1 MGVVHTISLVGPNN
15 LLWAAVA
22 DLIYGRP
29 ARVAM
34 DIRNRE
40 QIMLVRAR
48 CHDTWHIQCVDMHLV
63 TVTTLKV
70 LKWLFLSFFLSLMF
84 QSFCIFLGRRRP
96 IATGLITGLG
106 GW

>member
-1 MGVVHTISLVGPNN
+1 MGVVYTISLVGPNN

-34 DIRNRE
+34 DIRNGE

-48 CHDTWHIQCVDMHLV
+48 CSDTLHIQCDDMHLV
-63 TVTTLKV
+63 TVTTPKDLKC
-70 LKWLFLSFFLSLMF
+70 LFLSFFLSVMF
-84 QSFCIFLGRRRP
+84 QSFCIFLSFF
-96 IATGLITGLG
+96 LG
-106 GW
+106 